1 MIHPR
6 FYFSTFRP
14 CAPFFYTRQPSPAL
28 QHPFHHHS
36 RIASVVHFL
45 ACAHKTIL
53 GPECLA
59 LAVSFG
65 KAQPGT
71 PQTLPFQKQ
80 RHSSMIA
87 VPVPFPW
94 LAESTMKRPMNA
106 VSSLGYLRIR
116 SITAVSILPSKI
128 QRKIYLLRFSPA
140 AELSYPPGCFPTLH
154 TADNICKI
162 WDFPPKGGT
171 LRRHRCHTAFWRHTS
186 KITRR
191 APSFPLLSHL
201 WLHAAPAG
209 KQAGPPQ
216 MRRPCLYPSVQLFP
230 VLRRYAM

>member
-6 FYFSTFRP
+6 FYFSAFRP

-71 PQTLPFQKQ
+71 PQTLPFQKAEALFDD
-80 RHSSMIA
+80 RRSR
-87 VPVPFPW
+87 PFS
-94 LAESTMKRPMNA
+94 LAGGIHMKRPMNA

-116 SITAVSILPSKI
+116 SITAVSILPSKKSNVKFI
-128 QRKIYLLRFSPA
+128 FSAFPRRQNFHILPDAFQRY
-140 AELSYPPGCFPTLH
+140 
-154 TADNICKI
+154 
-162 WDFPPKGGT
+162 
-171 LRRHRCHTAFWRHTS
+171 
-186 KITRR
+186 TRR
-191 APSFPLLSHL
+191 TIFVKYGISRRKAVHCADIAVTQPSGAIP
-201 WLHAAPAG
+201 
-209 KQAGPPQ
+209 
-216 MRRPCLYPSVQLFP
+216 RR
-230 VLRRYAM
+230 